1 MESGLLIQKILRQAE
16 VLQTSGSRG
25 LAVFD
30 LDSTLFDVS
39 PRIQKVIHD
48 FANHPHVFENY
59 PHLQTTLAQVQTE
72 RSDWGIRQAMERA
85 GIHQQA
91 PQLHEEVRRFWVER
105 FFSNDYIHHDL
116 PYEGAV
122 QFVQALDRLGLEIV
136 YLTGRDQHRMGLGSV
151 EVLKKWNF
159 PLHARA
165 QLVLKPEKGMD
176 DAKFKSD
183 WFAQI
188 PPNAYQ
194 KIWFF
199 ENEPVNIYLVLEQH
213 PQVEIIFFESTHS
226 GKAPSPKH
234 LPTLTHFLPHDKKS
248 QETSS

>member
-1 MESGLLIQKILRQAE
+1 MSSEFLIQQILRQAE
-16 VLQTSGSRG
+16 EHLSTGKKC

-39 PRIQKVIHD
+39 PRIQKVLRD
-48 FANHPHVFENY
+48 FAQHPHVFAHY
-59 PHLQTTLAQVQTE
+59 PDLQKVLSEIKTE
-72 RSDWGIRQAMERA
+72 RSDWGIRQALERS
-85 GIHQQA
+85 GIAKHA
-91 PQLHEEVRRFWVER
+91 PELHEEVRKFWVEN
-105 FFSNDYIHHDL
+105 FFSNDYIHFDT

-122 QFVQALDRLGLEIV
+122 EFVQSMNQLQVEIV

-159 PLHARA
+159 PLHAKA

-183 WFAQI
+183 WFAEV
-188 PPNAYQ
+188 PPNAYD

-199 ENEPVNIYLVLEQH
+199 ENEPVNIYLVNEEH
-213 PQVEIIFFESTHS
+213 PQVDIVFFESTHS
-226 GKAPSPKH
+226 GKAASPKH
-234 LPTLTHFLPHDKKS
+234 LPTLTHFQRFSK
-248 QETSS
+248 